1 MLSTGQQNKKKKI
14 RNMYIS
20 HEVDSMIDESLFT
33 ETKQKICYTGNS
45 LQTGETENF
54 VDCM

>member
-1 MLSTGQQNKKKKI
+1 MWDP
-14 RNMYIS
+14 RNSVPSPLEICAYIS
-20 HEVDSMIDESLFT
+20 DEVDSMIDESLFT

>member
-1 MLSTGQQNKKKKI
+1 
-14 RNMYIS
+14 MYIS